1 MFLEQ
6 PRLLRVGQ
14 KLRIV
19 GERHIEHT
27 PLIPIGYHHSEAQG
41 AVQDLLAG
49 GSYSLQCF
57 FWVDLQFS
65 VSKGCYYLQYMVG
78 EKQEGLSYILENT
91 DAYILPNVM
100 S

>member
-27 PLIPIGYHHSEAQG
+27 PLIPKGYHHSEAQG

-57 FWVDLQFS
+57 FLGGLAIQCI
-65 VSKGCYYLQYMVG
+65 KGLV
-78 EKQEGLSYILENT
+78 LSAIHSGGKT
-91 DAYILPNVM
+91 GGVV
-100 S
+100 